1 MDIALRLES
10 QRLAEEVYALI
21 QQLDPAVW
29 RAEFEEAAQQ
39 RIEHIKARA
48 AALLAEYTRRRDEG
62 SFPGIEDA
70 LRRVNEIAD
79 EMSRR
84 ALDARRDLNG
94 KAGEVKRLAKVAR
107 REWRAAFKRL
117 QPAYGELA
125 GRLGS
130 LEIEVPKLRPTNIK
144 RSLVHALSGVLALV
158 SIQFFMNRTGL
169 IVTAG
174 SLTLLAAFLEIGRRI
189 SPAMNAALMRGLGPI
204 AHPHEYT
211 RVNSATWYA
220 SSLLILSITIPDLVS
235 ASVAV
240 LVLALADPAAATVGR
255 RFGRVKLFAN
265 RSLEGSLTFFGV
277 AFLATLGVLGNFGP
291 EMLSFGS
298 ACIVAAIAAL
308 IGAVVELFTR
318 GIDDNFTIPLGVGF
332 ATYGALALV
341 V

>member
-29 RAEFEEAAQQ
+29 RAEFEETAHQ

-48 AALLAEYTRRRDEG
+48 AALIAEFTRRRDEVG
-62 SFPGIEDA
+62 LPAIEDA
-70 LRRVNEIAD
+70 LRRVNEVAD

-84 ALDARRDLNG
+84 AQDARRDLND
-94 KAGEVKRLAKVAR
+94 KAGEMSRRAKLAR
-107 REWRAAFKRL
+107 REWRAGFKRL

-130 LEIEVPKLRPTNIK
+130 IQIEVPKLRPTNIK

-169 IVTAG
+169 IITAS
-174 SLTLLAAFLEIGRRI
+174 SLTLVAAILEIGRRI

-220 SSLLILSITIPDLVS
+220 SALLILAVTIPDLVS

-240 LVLALADPAAATVGR
+240 LVLALADPAAATIGR

-265 RSLEGSLTFFGV
+265 RSLEGSLTFLVV

-291 EMLSFGS
+291 DMLSFG
-298 ACIVAAIAAL
+298 AAAAVAGIAAFV
-308 IGAVVELFTR
+308 GAVVELFTR

-332 ATYGALALV
+332 ATYGALALFV
-341 V
+341 

>member
-1 MDIALRLES
+1 MDIVLRLES

-29 RAEFEEAAQQ
+29 RAEFAEAAEQ
-39 RIEHIKARA
+39 RIESIKARA
-48 AALLAEYTRRRDEG
+48 AALIAEFTRRRDELG
-62 SFPGIEDA
+62 LPGVEDA

-84 ALDARRDLNG
+84 AQDARREFSD
-94 KAGEVKRLAKVAR
+94 KAGEMRRRAKLAR
-107 REWRAAFKRL
+107 REWRAGFKRL

-130 LEIEVPKLRPTNIK
+130 IQVEVPKLRPTNLK

-169 IVTAG
+169 IITAG
-174 SLTLLAAFLEIGRRI
+174 SLAVVAVVLEIGRRI
-189 SPAMNAALMRGLGPI
+189 SPPLNAALMRGLGPI

-211 RVNSATWYA
+211 RINSATWYA
-220 SSLLILSITIPDLVS
+220 TALLILSVTLPDLVA

-240 LVLALADPAAATVGR
+240 LVLALADPAAATIGR

-265 RSLEGSLTFFGV
+265 RSLEGSLTFLVV

-291 EMLSFGS
+291 DMLSFG
-298 ACIVAAIAAL
+298 AATAVAGIAAL
-308 IGAVVELFTR
+308 VGALVELFTR

-332 ATYGALALV
+332 ATYGALALFV
-341 V
+341 